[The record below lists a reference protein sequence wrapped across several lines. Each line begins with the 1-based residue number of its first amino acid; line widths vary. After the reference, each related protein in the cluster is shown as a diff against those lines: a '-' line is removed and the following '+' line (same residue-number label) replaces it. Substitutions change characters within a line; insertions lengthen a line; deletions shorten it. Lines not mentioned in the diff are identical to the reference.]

1 MIDAMVQKQADDG
14 IYDDLRQ
21 RVLAT
26 ETDAALK
33 ILNQA
38 GDIEAR
44 LDMLARLALPM
55 ARAHALDHALARTL
69 ARARDLGRALA
80 SDMVLARAL
89 ARDLATDLDDVV
101 RVLDENR
108 LVTGFII
115 TALQADESPEAANVS
130 SLIFPSIS
138 RLTPQVLVHDIAP
151 ILDAVVQ
158 LQESLDR
165 LNDRPTAEVDILH
178 ISGGVVNVDMYG
190 VRQALDAF
198 TEVIA
203 PKRRAIY
210 VRQKALER
218 ESARDEA
225 EARALEHSHPDAETL
240 IYEKDIILEA
250 LKQKRIETERI
261 TAQLAQEKLAILIAV
276 YEQYAPDLT
285 PERRIEEA
293 IRMLPA
299 FDHFFAGAETIR
311 VRH

>member
-1 MIDAMVQKQADDG
+1 MTDAMAQKQADG

-26 ETDAALK
+26 ETDAALQL
-33 ILNQA
+33 LNRA
-38 GDIEAR
+38 GDSEAR
-44 LDMLARLALPM
+44 LEMLTRLALPM

-69 ARARDLGRALA
+69 ARARDLGRAIS
-80 SDMVLARAL
+80 SDLVLARAL
-89 ARDLATDLDDVV
+89 ARDLARDLEDVV

-108 LVTGFII
+108 LLTGFIV
-115 TALQADESPEAANVS
+115 TALQADESPAAAHVS
-130 SLIFPSIS
+130 SLIFPNIH
-138 RLTPQVLVHDIAP
+138 RLTPQVLVHDVVP

-165 LNDRPTAEVDILH
+165 LNNRPTAEVDILR
-178 ISGGVVNVDMYG
+178 ISSGAVNVDMYG
-190 VRQALDAF
+190 VKQAIDAF
-198 TEVIA
+198 TDVIS

-218 ESARDEA
+218 DSERNEA
-225 EARALEHSHPDAETL
+225 EAKALEGSHPDAETL
-240 IYEKDIILEA
+240 IYEKDIILES

-293 IRMLPA
+293 IRMLPT
-299 FDHFFAGAETIR
+299 FDRFFAGAEAIQ
-311 VRH
+311 VRR